1 MKYQVAIYSGDAV
14 FARMLELDFFMRGT
28 PVLRA
33 EQPMKDVFSE
43 VAILDLDTCTMPPT
57 DTYRRL
63 IGFTCNSRLLTDE
76 VRRQCSLILHRPFE
90 MRLLREEVFQA
101 DMYAERVQPM
111 EPTRSKRRPLPHIQ
125 LEGTRLAVDSYTV
138 ELTSKEAQVMEL
150 LLERRGEAVPREE
163 ISKRIGESASNKADV
178 YVCYLRRKL
187 DEPLGIKLIHTV
199 RGLGYCL
206 N

>member
-33 EQPMKDVFSE
+33 EQPMTDLFSE
-43 VAILDLDTCTMPPT
+43 VVILDLDTCTMPPT
-57 DTYRRL
+57 ETYRRL

-101 DMYAERVQPM
+101 DMYAERIQPM

-163 ISKRIGESASNKADV
+163 ISERIGESASNKADV

-187 DEPLGIKLIHTV
+187 DGPLGIKLIHTV